1 MLPEEERYAPPV
13 LSGMG
18 MGMGEDSEVSETDK
32 RMKKKKRKL
41 YWYVLNGAGVSN

>member
-18 MGMGEDSEVSETDK
+18 MGEDSEVSETDE